1 MALKNFKNIRDFH
14 QAARRLLP
22 SPIYHYL
29 AGGADDEWSLANNE
43 KAFERY
49 QLMPEYLRNVSTI
62 DTSSSVLG
70 ATLAAPIIL
79 SPTGMSRLFHHH
91 KEIAVAKAAASAG
104 LMYSLS
110 TMGTTSIE
118 DVEAAAPGPKMFQI
132 YIHKDRSLTDE
143 FVDRAKQAGY
153 TALCLTVDTPLA
165 GNRERDGRTGFE
177 MPPKPKLKSLWSFA
191 AHPRWTFS
199 LLRHPDFGLA
209 NLTGRQDAFAG
220 GTMGVIKYVNSQ
232 FDRTVTWDDVAR
244 VIERWR
250 GPFAIKGVQSPA
262 DARRAVEV
270 GASAIMISNHGG
282 RQLDFAPAPID
293 CVVPVREAIGDALE
307 LIVDGGVRRGT
318 DIVKALALG
327 ADAVSIGRPYLYAL
341 AAGGQAGV
349 SRLLALL
356 LEELERDMALLGAP
370 SLNDIARKHVLASSP
385 EIGHKGWR

>member
-1 MALKNFKNIRDFH
+1 MALKNYKNTGDFH
-14 QAARRLLP
+14 RAARRALP
-22 SPIYHYL
+22 APIYHYL
-29 AGGADDEWSLANNE
+29 AGGADDEWSLDNNE
-43 KAFERY
+43 KAFGRY

-70 ATLAAPIIL
+70 ATVAAPIIL

-118 DVEAAAPGPKMFQI
+118 DVGATVPGPKMFQI

-177 MPPKPKLKSLWSFA
+177 MPPKLKLKSLWSFA
-191 AHPRWTFS
+191 AHPRWTFN
-199 LLRHPDFGLA
+199 LLRHPDFSLA

-282 RQLDFAPAPID
+282 RQLDFSPAPID
-293 CVVPVREAIGDALE
+293 CVVPIREAIGDALE
-307 LIVDGGVRRGT
+307 LIVDGGIRRGT

-341 AAGGQAGV
+341 AAGGEAGV

-370 SLNDIARKHVLASSP
+370 SLNDIARKHILVSFP
-385 EIGHKGWR
+385 EIRHKD